1 MSSPLPPAFS
11 RGPVSTL
18 QEMLRTI
25 SFVDRTIPFLRPT
38 GQFDEATL
46 EAVMRFQKEAGL
58 PVTGSVD
65 RQSWDAIMERFLS
78 AYNQLISPRALAL
91 FSPGADA
98 IEPGQAAPI
107 LYPIQGMFRALS
119 DTLEGLVPTQSTGIL
134 DEGTQAN
141 LRWLQGHAGLPQT
154 GSLDQ
159 PTWEMLVRLF
169 ETFVSQ
175 KPVQVIDNEQSS

>member
-1 MSSPLPPAFS
+1 MSSSLPPAFT

-25 SFVDRTIPFLRPT
+25 SFVDQTIPFLRPT

-46 EAVMRFQKEAGL
+46 ASVLRFQQQNGL
-58 PVTGSVD
+58 PVTGKVD
-65 RQSWDAIMERFLS
+65 RQTWDAIMEVFLK
-78 AYNQLISPRALAL
+78 AYSQLSSPRALAL
-91 FSPGADA
+91 FSSGDNA
-98 IEPGQAAPI
+98 IQPGQSAPI
-107 LYPIQGMFRALS
+107 LHPIQGMFRALS
-119 DTLEGLVPTQSTGIL
+119 DTLEGITAAPSTGVL

-141 LRWLQGHAGLPQT
+141 LRWLQGHAGLPET

-159 PTWEMLVRLF
+159 ATWQILTRLF

-175 KPVQVIDNEQSS
+175 KPVQVMGDQ